1 MCDCLKSS
9 NKLVNTMMYVGA
21 KSPSQYD
28 YQSEFRGARL
38 IYIPTR
44 RIPGI
49 SHIPALF
56 EKSKHGDKI
65 CVYFHGNACD
75 ISQVSYVSNHESAKL
90 RAHYLIL
97 EYPGYGIA
105 RGKSTEETIR
115 MLALDAL
122 DFIEGSLQIPA
133 DRIVILGRS
142 IGTGP
147 ACYLAAELTKRGKP
161 PAALVLHS
169 PYTSIRDLTT
179 DLVASYNIKLLLMT

>member
-1 MCDCLKSS
+1 
-9 NKLVNTMMYVGA
+9 
-21 KSPSQYD
+21 
-28 YQSEFRGARL
+28 
-38 IYIPTR
+38 
-44 RIPGI
+44 
-49 SHIPALF
+49 
-56 EKSKHGDKI
+56 
-65 CVYFHGNACD
+65 
-75 ISQVSYVSNHESAKL
+75 
-90 RAHYLIL
+90 
-97 EYPGYGIA
+97 
-105 RGKSTEETIR
+105 